1 MAMLLITSNRSKQ
14 LLSASFIG
22 DVCPADLQKNRQEVV
37 AELAGLAPGF
47 HYLAD
52 FSQLVSMSPECA
64 PELGLT
70 MELLGKAGVG
80 MVVRVIPDPSKDIG
94 MNILTVFHYPTDLKV
109 VTCQNL
115 AEALQV
121 LGL

>member
-1 MAMLLITSNRSKQ
+1 MLLITSNRSKQ

-22 DVCPADLQKNRQEVV
+22 DVRPKEFQNGRKELVT
-37 AELAGLAPGF
+37 ELAGLSPGF

-52 FSQLVSMSPECA
+52 YSQLKSMSVECA
-64 PELGLT
+64 PEMGRT
-70 MELLGKAGVG
+70 MDLIGQAGVG
-80 MVVRVIPDPSKDIG
+80 MVVRVIPDPTKDIG
-94 MNILTVFHYPTDLKV
+94 MNILTIFHYPHRLKV

-115 AEALQV
+115 IEAFQA